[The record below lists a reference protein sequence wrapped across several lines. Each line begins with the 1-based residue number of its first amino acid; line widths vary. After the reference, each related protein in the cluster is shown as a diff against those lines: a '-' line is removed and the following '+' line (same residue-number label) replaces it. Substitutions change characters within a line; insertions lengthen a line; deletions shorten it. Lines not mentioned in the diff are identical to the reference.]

1 MDLSPS
7 RNVSLL
13 RRGRHLLVDGGESSQ
28 RPPIP
33 RDGGRGCTC
42 CWEGLGLST
51 APPRDGLR
59 AARASACVCVSVACL
74 RTGTSSRTKDPF
86 CLIPLTPKF
95 PTLLS
100 TPTSSAEVLM
110 SLWPGPSLGYP

>member
-1 MDLSPS
+1 MELSQS

-13 RRGRHLLVDGGESSQ
+13 RRGRHLLVEGGESSQ
-28 RPPIP
+28 LPPIP

-42 CWEGLGLST
+42 CWEGLGLRT
-51 APPRDGLR
+51 APPRDRLR
-59 AARASACVCVSVACL
+59 AARERACVCVSAACL
-74 RTGTSSRTKDPF
+74 RTGTLSRAKDPF

-100 TPTSSAEVLM
+100 TPASSAEVLM
-110 SLWPGPSLGYP
+110 SLWPRPSQGYP